1 METVP
6 ANKERFRRAPFQH
19 KAVMIVIVG
28 GGICGL
34 GIGWRLA
41 EAGREVTVI
50 ERDEAGKAATWAA
63 AGMLAPHVEAEHGE
77 QALLPLALESREMWA
92 SFAGDLKRAGG
103 IDVDYRTEG
112 TLVVALDRDDR
123 EQLEHQREFLNGLGL
138 GIDWLSGFEARRR
151 EPHLARAVL
160 GAMWS
165 PLDESVDNRLVA
177 TALRRA
183 FTAAG
188 GILRENTA
196 VLSVTT
202 SAGRASGVALAD
214 GEIAAEAV
222 VIAAG
227 AWSRNIDGLPDDLR
241 PPVRPLKG
249 QMLALQMDVKAPL
262 IAHVVW
268 GPGIYMVPRS
278 DGRLVLGATVEEM
291 GFDTTLTAG
300 GMYDL
305 LRRAWETL
313 PGIYDL
319 PLVETWAGLRPA
331 SRDDAPILGPTAMD
345 GLVMATGHHR
355 NGILLAPVTAKYVSR
370 YLMTGEV
377 ADQMKPFLLS
387 RFAGTAES
395 GPGSAPAEGGPGF
408 AAAAGGAS

>member
-1 METVP
+1 
-6 ANKERFRRAPFQH
+6 
-19 KAVMIVIVG
+19 MIVIVG

-50 ERDEAGKAATWAA
+50 DRGEAGKAATWAA

-92 SFAGDLKRAGG
+92 AFADDLKRATG

-123 EQLEHQREFLNGLGL
+123 ARLEHQREFLNGLGL
-138 GIDWLSGFEARRR
+138 AIDWLSGLEARRR

-165 PLDESVDNRLVA
+165 PLDESVDNRLVVN
-177 TALRRA
+177 ALRQA

-188 GILRENTA
+188 GILRENTD

-202 SAGRASGVALAD
+202 AAGRATGVVLAV
-214 GEIAAEAV
+214 GGTEAEIDAEAV

-227 AWSRNIDGLPDDLR
+227 AWSRNIAGLPDDLR

-249 QMLALQMDVKAPL
+249 QMLALQMAAKAPL
-262 IAHVVW
+262 ISHVLW
-268 GPGIYMVPRS
+268 GPDIYMVPRS
-278 DGRLVLGATVEEM
+278 DGRLILGATVEEM

-319 PLVETWAGLRPA
+319 PLVESWAGLRPA

-370 YLMTGEV
+370 YLLTGEV
-377 ADQMKPFLLS
+377 ADRMKPFLLS
-387 RFAGTAES
+387 RFAVVAAVES
-395 GPGSAPAEGGPGF
+395 GPGL
-408 AAAAGGAS
+408 AAAMGGAS